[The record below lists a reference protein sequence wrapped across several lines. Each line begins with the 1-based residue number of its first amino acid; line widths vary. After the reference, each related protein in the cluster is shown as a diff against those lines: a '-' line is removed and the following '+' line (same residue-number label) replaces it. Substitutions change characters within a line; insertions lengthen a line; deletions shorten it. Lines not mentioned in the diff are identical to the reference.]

1 MHGVGGRNCS
11 VRSLIV
17 IVLAVLMA
25 AQPAL
30 ADDRVTE
37 LSAQLAS
44 SSSDKARLAA
54 IVALVRLEDRAA
66 MKPLVG
72 ALKDANA
79 QVRAIAAEGL
89 GRLGHKAALPALK
102 AAADS
107 DEDAQVR
114 ARAKDAAIAV
124 AKANSLPDPYLD
136 SAPAT
141 VAATPPPPQARKYG
155 GRAGFGR
162 QAHAVQGHPDL
173 FVTINSTTDDSPGR
187 TDKKARQVH
196 GEILK
201 STLTAAFKATPTVTT
216 VASEAQ
222 RWGLDPRQIDL
233 SVTKLDVVQNGPYV
247 EVEAQLRLAISDS
260 SGRMQS
266 FLSGGAKVQVPK
278 ATFNAKYLPNLR
290 KEALE
295 NAMRGMF
302 AKLLTHLREK
312 PQS

>member
-1 MHGVGGRNCS
+1 M
-11 VRSLIV
+11 RSLIV
-17 IVLAVLMA
+17 IVLAVLVA

-30 ADDRVTE
+30 ANDRVTE
-37 LSAQLAS
+37 LSAQLTS
-44 SSSDKARLAA
+44 SSSEKARLAA

-72 ALKDANA
+72 ALKDENA
-79 QVRAIAAEGL
+79 QIRAIAAEGL

-102 AAADS
+102 SAADS
-107 DEDAQVR
+107 DDDPQVR

-124 AKANSLPDPYLD
+124 AKANALPDPYP
-136 SAPAT
+136 AAT

-162 QAHAVQGHPDL
+162 QAHAVQGHPEL

-201 STLTAAFKATPTVTT
+201 STLTAAFTATPTVTT
-216 VASEAQ
+216 IASEAQ

-233 SVTKLDVVQNGPYV
+233 SVTKLDVVQNGQYV

-302 AKLLTHLREK
+302 AKLLAHLREK
-312 PQS
+312 PQA

>member
-124 AKANSLPDPYLD
+124 AKANALPDPYP
-136 SAPAT
+136 AAT

-162 QAHAVQGHPDL
+162 QAHAVQGHPEL

-201 STLTAAFKATPTVTT
+201 STLTAAFTATPTVTT
-216 VASEAQ
+216 IASEAQ

-233 SVTKLDVVQNGPYV
+233 SVTKLDVVQNGQYV

-302 AKLLTHLREK
+302 AKLLAHLREK
-312 PQS
+312 PQA

>member
-17 IVLAVLMA
+17 IVLAVLVA

-30 ADDRVTE
+30 ANDRVTE
-37 LSAQLAS
+37 LSAQLTS
-44 SSSDKARLAA
+44 SSSEKARLAA

-124 AKANSLPDPYLD
+124 AKANALPDPYP
-136 SAPAT
+136 AAT

-162 QAHAVQGHPDL
+162 QAHAVQGHPEL

-201 STLTAAFKATPTVTT
+201 STLTAAFTATPTVTT
-216 VASEAQ
+216 IASEAQ

-233 SVTKLDVVQNGPYV
+233 SVTKLDVVQNGQYV

-302 AKLLTHLREK
+302 AKLLAHLREK
-312 PQS
+312 PQA

>member
-1 MHGVGGRNCS
+1 MHGAGGS
-11 VRSLIV
+11 DRSARSM
-17 IVLAVLMA
+17 IVLVLAMMLV

-30 ADDRVTE
+30 ANDRVTE
-37 LSAQLAS
+37 LANQLQT

-66 MKPLVG
+66 MKPLVT

-79 QVRAIAAEGL
+79 QIRAIAAEGL
-89 GRLGHKAALPALK
+89 GRLGHKSALPALK
-102 AAADS
+102 AVAEG
-107 DEDAQVR
+107 DEDSKVR
-114 ARAKDAAIAV
+114 TRAKDAAVAV
-124 AKANSLPDPYLD
+124 AKANQLPDPFPP
-136 SAPAT
+136 ST
-141 VAATPPPPQARKYG
+141 KVAATPPPPQARKYG

-162 QAHAVQGHPDL
+162 QAHAVENHPDL
-173 FVTINSTTDDSPGR
+173 FITINSAADDSPGR
-187 TDKKARQVH
+187 TDKKARLQH

-201 STLTAAFKATPTVTT
+201 ATLTASFKATPMVTT

-233 SVTKLDVVQNGPYV
+233 SVTKLDVVQNGQFV
-247 EVEAQLRLAISDS
+247 EVEAQLRLAISDKG
-260 SGRMQS
+260 GRMQS

-302 AKLLTHLREK
+302 AKLLAHLRDK
-312 PQS
+312 TQS